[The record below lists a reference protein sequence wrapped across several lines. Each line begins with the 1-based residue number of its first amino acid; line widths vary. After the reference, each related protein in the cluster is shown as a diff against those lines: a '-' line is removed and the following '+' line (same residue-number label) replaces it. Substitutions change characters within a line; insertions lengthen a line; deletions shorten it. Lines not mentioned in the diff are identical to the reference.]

1 MLRTRQTY
9 VGLLSTGLA
18 RRLRRQLHHQW
29 MLIPDQIRLL
39 VRPLPTFI
47 FQAQV
52 EVPQDLCHDD
62 PHFQM
67 CETVAK

>member
-1 MLRTRQTY
+1 
-9 VGLLSTGLA
+9 
-18 RRLRRQLHHQW
+18 

-67 CETVAK
+67 CETVAKRDVTNQSCMSLGTDAPKTTEQ